1 MEATSQLPE
10 LPDQRGSEGSPGKNS
25 RPFSIS
31 LIEELLM
38 KKVLVVGAGF
48 MGSGIAQ
55 VSARAGYRVY
65 LMDVQRAITDRALKE
80 IRWSVEKL
88 EAKGLLKESSEKV
101 LARISPEK
109 DLSNASEVDWVIEAA
124 LEVEELKRNI
134 FQELDRISRPETPL
148 ATNTSSIPITRLAE
162 NTKRPERVLGLHFFG
177 PVPLMELVEVVK
189 GEKTSPEIFERGV
202 AFVQSLGK
210 TPVRVQR
217 DIPGFVMNRIFSAA
231 FREAVDL
238 VDQGIVSP
246 EDVDVGMRLGYG
258 WNAGP
263 FEIADN
269 AGLDTCARVG
279 QSMRTLG
286 VGHLAPSSNLIERMV
301 AEGHLGR
308 KTGKGF
314 YKYSPEGKRLPLGK
328 K

>member
-1 MEATSQLPE
+1 ME
-10 LPDQRGSEGSPGKNS
+10 
-25 RPFSIS
+25 
-31 LIEELLM
+31 
-38 KKVLVVGAGF
+38 KVLVVGAGF

-55 VSARAGYRVY
+55 VSAQAGYDVY
-65 LMDVQRAITDRALKE
+65 LMDVEAEITARSLQQICK
-80 IRWSVEKL
+80 SVEKL
-88 EAKGLLKESSEKV
+88 ASKGLLKNSPETV
-101 LARISPEK
+101 LARITPAS
-109 DLSNASEVDWVIEAA
+109 DLSNVSEMDWVIEAA
-124 LEVEELKRNI
+124 FEEEGLKCSI
-134 FQELDRISRPETPL
+134 FEELDRTSKPDTPL
-148 ATNTSSIPITRLAE
+148 ATNTSSIPITRIAK

-177 PVPLMELVEVVK
+177 PVPLMGLVEVVK

-210 TPVRVQR
+210 TPVRVHR

-246 EDVDVGMRLGYG
+246 EDVDAGMRLGYG

-279 QSMRTLG
+279 QSMRALG
-286 VGHLAPSSNLIERMV
+286 AGHLAPNSNLIERMV
-301 AEGHLGR
+301 AEGRLGR
-308 KTGKGF
+308 KTGQGF
-314 YKYSPEGKRLPLGK
+314 YRYSPEGKRLPK
-328 K
+328 P

>member
-1 MEATSQLPE
+1 M
-10 LPDQRGSEGSPGKNS
+10 DK
-25 RPFSIS
+25 I
-31 LIEELLM
+31 
-38 KKVLVVGAGF
+38 LVVGAGF

-55 VSARAGYRVY
+55 VSAQSGYQVY
-65 LMDVQRAITDRALKE
+65 LMDIQPVITDRALGN

-88 EAKGLLKESSEKV
+88 EAKALLREPSQKV
-101 LARISPEK
+101 LARISPVK
-109 DLSNASEVDWVIEAA
+109 DLSKASEVDWVIEAA
-124 LEVEELKRNI
+124 LEEEDLKRSI

-177 PVPLMELVEVVK
+177 PVPLMGLVEVVK
-189 GEKTSPEIFERGV
+189 GEKTSLEIFERGV
-202 AFVQSLGK
+202 TFVQSLGK

-246 EDVDVGMRLGYG
+246 EDADVGMRLGYG

-269 AGLDTCARVG
+269 AGLDTFVRVA
-279 QSMRTLG
+279 QTMRALG
-286 VGHLAPSSNLIERMV
+286 ADYLAPSSNLMERMV
-301 AEGHLGR
+301 GEGRLGR
-308 KTGKGF
+308 KAGKGF
-314 YKYSPEGKRLPLGK
+314 YRYSPEGKRLPWENK
-328 K
+328 

>member
-1 MEATSQLPE
+1 V
-10 LPDQRGSEGSPGKNS
+10 SEGIKPMQK
-25 RPFSIS
+25 I
-31 LIEELLM
+31 
-38 KKVLVVGAGF
+38 LVVGAGF

-55 VSARAGYRVY
+55 VSAQAGYQVY
-65 LMDVQRAITDRALKE
+65 LMDIQTEITDRALRD

-88 EAKGLLKESSEKV
+88 ATKGLLKEPSQGV
-101 LARISPEK
+101 IARISAEK
-109 DLSNASEVDWVIEAA
+109 DLSSASKVDWVIEAA
-124 LEVEELKRNI
+124 FEAEELKLGI
-134 FQELDRISRPETPL
+134 FKELDLISRPETPL
-148 ATNTSSIPITRLAE
+148 ATNTSSIPITRLAQ
-162 NTKRPERVLGLHFFG
+162 NTRRPERVLGLHFFG
-177 PVPLMELVEVVK
+177 PVPLMGLVEVVK

-269 AGLDTCARVG
+269 AGLDTFARVG
-279 QSMRTLG
+279 QTMKILG
-286 VGHLAPSSNLIERMV
+286 VGHLSPSSNLIERMV
-301 AEGHLGR
+301 NEGRLGR

-314 YKYSPEGKRLPLGK
+314 YRYSPEGKRLPK
-328 K
+328 DNK

>member
-1 MEATSQLPE
+1 M
-10 LPDQRGSEGSPGKNS
+10 DK
-25 RPFSIS
+25 I
-31 LIEELLM
+31 
-38 KKVLVVGAGF
+38 LVVGAGF

-55 VSARAGYRVY
+55 VSAQSGYQVY
-65 LMDVQRAITDRALKE
+65 LMDIQPAITDRALAN
-80 IRWSVEKL
+80 IRWSIEKL
-88 EAKGLLKESSEKV
+88 EAKALLRESSQKV
-101 LARISPEK
+101 LARISPVK
-109 DLSNASEVDWVIEAA
+109 DLSKASEVDWVIEAA
-124 LEVEELKRNI
+124 LEEEDLKRSI

-162 NTKRPERVLGLHFFG
+162 NTKQPERVLGLHFFG
-177 PVPLMELVEVVK
+177 PVPLMGLVEVVK
-189 GEKTSPEIFERGV
+189 GEKTSPKIFERGV
-202 AFVQSLGK
+202 TFVQSLGK

-238 VDQGIVSP
+238 VDQGIVSA

-269 AGLDTCARVG
+269 AGLDTFVRVAKT
-279 QSMRTLG
+279 MRALG
-286 VGHLAPSSNLIERMV
+286 AGYLAPGSNLMERMM
-301 AEGHLGR
+301 AEGRLGR

-314 YKYSPEGKRLPLGK
+314 YRYSAEGKRLPWENE
-328 K
+328 

>member
-1 MEATSQLPE
+1 M
-10 LPDQRGSEGSPGKNS
+10 
-25 RPFSIS
+25 
-31 LIEELLM
+31 
-38 KKVLVVGAGF
+38 
-48 MGSGIAQ
+48 
-55 VSARAGYRVY
+55 
-65 LMDVQRAITDRALKE
+65 
-80 IRWSVEKL
+80 
-88 EAKGLLKESSEKV
+88 
-101 LARISPEK
+101 
-109 DLSNASEVDWVIEAA
+109 DWVIEAA
-124 LEVEELKRNI
+124 FEAEELKLGI
-134 FQELDRISRPETPL
+134 FKELDLISRPETPL
-148 ATNTSSIPITRLAE
+148 ATNTSSIPITRLAQ
-162 NTKRPERVLGLHFFG
+162 NTRRPERVLGLHFFG
-177 PVPLMELVEVVK
+177 PVPLMGLVEVVK

-269 AGLDTCARVG
+269 AGLDTFARVG
-279 QSMRTLG
+279 QTMKILG
-286 VGHLAPSSNLIERMV
+286 VGHLSPSSNLIERMV
-301 AEGHLGR
+301 NEGRLGR

-314 YKYSPEGKRLPLGK
+314 YRYSPEGKRLPRENK
-328 K
+328 

>member
-1 MEATSQLPE
+1 M
-10 LPDQRGSEGSPGKNS
+10 DK
-25 RPFSIS
+25 I
-31 LIEELLM
+31 
-38 KKVLVVGAGF
+38 LVVGAGF

-55 VSARAGYRVY
+55 VLAQSGYQVY
-65 LMDVQRAITDRALKE
+65 LMDIQLAITDRALGN
-80 IRWSVEKL
+80 IRWSIEKL
-88 EAKGLLKESSEKV
+88 EAKALLREPSQKV
-101 LARISPEK
+101 LARISPVK
-109 DLSNASEVDWVIEAA
+109 DLSKASEVDWVIEAA
-124 LEVEELKRNI
+124 LEEEDLKRSI

-162 NTKRPERVLGLHFFG
+162 NTKQPERVLGLHFFG
-177 PVPLMELVEVVK
+177 PVPLMGLVEVVK
-189 GEKTSPEIFERGV
+189 GEKTSPKIFERGV
-202 AFVQSLGK
+202 TFVQSLGK

-238 VDQGIVSP
+238 VDQGIVSA

-269 AGLDTCARVG
+269 AGLDTFVRVAKT
-279 QSMRTLG
+279 MRALG
-286 VGHLAPSSNLIERMV
+286 AGYLAPGSNLMERMM
-301 AEGHLGR
+301 AEGRLGR

-314 YKYSPEGKRLPLGK
+314 YRYSAEGKRLPWENE
-328 K
+328 

>member
-1 MEATSQLPE
+1 M
-10 LPDQRGSEGSPGKNS
+10 DK
-25 RPFSIS
+25 I
-31 LIEELLM
+31 
-38 KKVLVVGAGF
+38 LVVGAGF

-55 VSARAGYRVY
+55 VSAQSGYQVY
-65 LMDVQRAITDRALKE
+65 LMDIQPVITDRALAN
-80 IRWSVEKL
+80 IRWSIEKL
-88 EAKGLLKESSEKV
+88 EAKALLREPSQKV
-101 LARISPEK
+101 LARISTVK
-109 DLSNASEVDWVIEAA
+109 DLSKASEVDWVIEAA
-124 LEVEELKRNI
+124 LEEEDLKRSI

-162 NTKRPERVLGLHFFG
+162 NTRRPERVLGLHFFG
-177 PVPLMELVEVVK
+177 PVPLMGLVEVVK
-189 GEKTSPEIFERGV
+189 GEKTSPRIFERGV
-202 AFVQSLGK
+202 TFVQSLGK

-238 VDQGIVSP
+238 VDQGIVSA

-269 AGLDTCARVG
+269 AGLDTFVRVA
-279 QSMRTLG
+279 QTMRTLG
-286 VGHLAPSSNLIERMV
+286 ADYLAPSSNLIERMV
-301 AEGHLGR
+301 GEGRLGR

-314 YKYSPEGKRLPLGK
+314 YRYSPEGKRLPWENK
-328 K
+328 